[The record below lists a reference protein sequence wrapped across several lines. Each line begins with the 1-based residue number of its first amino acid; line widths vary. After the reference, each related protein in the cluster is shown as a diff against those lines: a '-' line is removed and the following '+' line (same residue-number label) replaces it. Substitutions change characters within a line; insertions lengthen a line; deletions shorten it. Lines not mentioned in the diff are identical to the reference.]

1 MDDARQ
7 LEKEREAALEAC
19 RGSGGDSSFM
29 ADGDDPKEEEPK
41 AVEVVVPGKS
51 RRQSVHSAPQQA
63 EKPPEKTAAELAAL
77 QKEKERELECIRASN
92 GS

>member
-1 MDDARQ
+1 MEDARQ
-7 LEKEREAALEAC
+7 LEKEREAALDAC
-19 RGSGGDSSFM
+19 RGSGGDAGFM
-29 ADGDDPKEEEPK
+29 ADGDDTKEEDPK

-51 RRQSVHSAPQQA
+51 RRQSTHSAPQQT
-63 EKPPEKTAAELAAL
+63 EKPPEKTAAELEEL